1 MWGRSFS
8 LKGEIM
14 GVKLRSF
21 QAWGL
26 FPLLIVYCASNLSH
40 EIHPWSLLQCFFFF
54 FFCYNI
60 CSYEIPRNLRN
71 TTLALL
77 STWAE
82 QRLVSAERGCF
93 EEHFRGSLTAK
104 QGRNNELSCAKT
116 KNDLPMFNTLWE
128 RFISL
133 LLCVWSELDL
143 IWHRLWTGGNQHVIN
158 CNLHV
163 ETRV

>member
-1 MWGRSFS
+1 MWGHSFS

-40 EIHPWSLLQCFFFF
+40 EIHAWSLLQCFFF

>member
-1 MWGRSFS
+1 MWGHSFS

-14 GVKLRSF
+14 GVKPRSF
-21 QAWGL
+21 QAWVF
-26 FPLLIVYCASNLSH
+26 FPLLIVYCASNLSQWDSCLKPFAVF
-40 EIHPWSLLQCFFFF
+40 IFF
-54 FFCYNI
+54 YNI

-71 TTLALL
+71 TTFALL

-104 QGRNNELSCAKT
+104 QGGNNELSCAKT
-116 KNDLPMFNTLWE
+116 KNGLPMFNTLWE
-128 RFISL
+128 RFSSL

-163 ETRV
+163 EIRV